1 MTETLRGS
9 TPQSEFDL
17 TTTLDD
23 DDQECACEGCHDD
36 IDEQLTL
43 LLGCDARGMVADYGT
58 VGFCS
63 LDCAREFVST
73 GPYQS
78 LEEDLIV
85 YTHDPVVATIVHK
98 GEAIEATLG
107 FDVET
112 AIEAAS
118 GVVGDLVEDPG
129 LSPDD
134 LSVETKRL

>member
-9 TPQSEFDL
+9 TPQSEFIL

-23 DDQECACEGCHDD
+23 EIECACEGCHDD
-36 IDEQLTL
+36 VDDQLKL

-63 LDCAREFVST
+63 LECARQFVSA

-85 YTHDPVVATIVHK
+85 YTQQPVVATVVHN
-98 GEAIEATLG
+98 GEVIEATLG
-107 FDVET
+107 FDVKE
-112 AIEAAS
+112 AIEAAAEIVA
-118 GVVGDLVEDPG
+118 GLVDDVE

-134 LSVETKRL
+134 FSIEPEEL

>member
-9 TPQSEFDL
+9 TPQSEFEL

-23 DDQECACEGCHDD
+23 DDQECACEDCHDD
-36 IDEQLTL
+36 VNDQLTL

-63 LDCAREFVST
+63 LDCARQFVST

-78 LEEDLIV
+78 LEEDLII
-85 YTHDPVVATIVHK
+85 YTQHPVVATVVHN
-98 GEAIEATLG
+98 GEVVETTLAFDAEEAIEA
-107 FDVET
+107 
-112 AIEAAS
+112 AAEL
-118 GVVGDLVEDPG
+118 VGDLVRDHD

-134 LSVETKRL
+134 LSVDTEAL